1 MKRIF
6 ILLLAAAIA
15 AGFTACQLFHRNEE
29 PSEPEPS
36 SQEELLPDP
45 STPAGAIAELL
56 ESAKQWDTDT
66 VNRYLPEGI
75 DTETSI
81 PEELRGLL
89 QQSLERLEYKVGEAN
104 VDGNR
109 ARVETE
115 ITSVNAESAVTDAAA
130 AVVGYV
136 AKQKLTGKNVDDYT
150 EITRIAIDA
159 IDASKLPLVTSSA
172 TAYLIQDQDGTWKL
186 DLEDEKNLPFLNA
199 VSGGSI
205 EMTAKIKNI
214 AAEYGIAPR

>member
-6 ILLLAAAIA
+6 ILLLAAAVA
-15 AGFTACQLFHRNEE
+15 VGFTACQLFHRNEE

-66 VNRYLPEGI
+66 VNRYLPEGM

-205 EMTAKIKNI
+205 EMTAKIKDI